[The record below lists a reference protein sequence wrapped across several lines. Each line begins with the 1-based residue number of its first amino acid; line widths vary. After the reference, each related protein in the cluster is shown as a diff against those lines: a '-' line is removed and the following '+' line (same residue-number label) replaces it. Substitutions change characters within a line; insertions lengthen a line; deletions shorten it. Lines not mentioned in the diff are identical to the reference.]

1 MRRRES
7 TMMVVATQGQQVL
20 SCSEVAA
27 LIPIKVMD
35 LCVVHTC

>member
-1 MRRRES
+1 MKRRES
-7 TMMVVATQGQQVL
+7 TMMVVAIKVSTG
-20 SCSEVAA
+20 SSSEDAA